1 MRRKTVHRQ
10 PWSMPPKPT
19 QLQTR
24 QSIRSMS
31 PMSGRFHNNQQPV
44 QSVSGL
50 LPELQSALTGKNHL
64 RTMFH
69 RLLLKRPIHLPAT
82 AQRMRTGQQHRF
94 LYAMQRRVRCQHKWS
109 LLLDDRVL
117 PDLPA
122 FNRPVRR
129 MHPKLLH

>member
-1 MRRKTVHRQ
+1 
-10 PWSMPPKPT
+10 MPPKPT

-24 QSIRSMS
+24 QSIRTMS
-31 PMSGRFHNNQQPV
+31 PMPGRLHNNQQPV

-50 LPELQSALTGKNHL
+50 LPELQSERTGKNDL

-69 RLLLKRPIHLPAT
+69 RLLLARPIHLLAT
-82 AQRMRTGQQHRF
+82 AERMCTGQQRRF

-109 LLLDDRVL
+109 LLLDDRIL

>member
-1 MRRKTVHRQ
+1 MRRRTVHRQ
-10 PWSMPPKPT
+10 SWPMSTKST

-24 QSIRSMS
+24 QPIRTMS
-31 PMSGRFHNNQQPV
+31 PMPGRLHNNQQPV

-50 LPELQSALTGKNHL
+50 LPELQSNCTGKNHL

-69 RLLLKRPIHLPAT
+69 RLLLTRPIHLLA
-82 AQRMRTGQQHRF
+82 ASQRMCTGQQHRF
-94 LYAMQRRVRCQHKWS
+94 LYAMQRRLRCKHKWS
-109 LLLDDRVL
+109 LLLDDRIL

-122 FNRPVRR
+122 FNRPVRG